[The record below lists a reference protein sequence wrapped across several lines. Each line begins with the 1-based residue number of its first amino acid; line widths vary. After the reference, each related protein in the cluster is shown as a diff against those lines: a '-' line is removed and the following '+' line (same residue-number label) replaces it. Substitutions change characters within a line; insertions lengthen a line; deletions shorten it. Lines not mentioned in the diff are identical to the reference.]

1 MSALSNLYAAAEDIR
16 TLLMPFAFLL
26 CVLGIGEMGWRAGS
40 DARAV
45 LGALLRTIIVV
56 ALIAGYP
63 SAMKTGQQAFI
74 EMRSKFTTA
83 RDAKFVQLLSS
94 RIQNQPSD
102 SWTNLGKIVPAAIG
116 YFFQGIGRF
125 MLILLRFF
133 QEFAIAGLIAVSPLL
148 IGFLFFS
155 YTQSLA
161 LQFGVTSLTVL
172 LWHVAICLVDI
183 VIQAISDTLFMP
195 ITANNLVQVGAN
207 LIVVNNWLMFPF
219 IMAFASFLT
228 VFFYL
233 SVPFV
238 ASAVMKGLSGTTAT
252 LQAGVQ
258 GAMQTAGVI
267 VGAGLTAAGAAATFG
282 GSAAVQA
289 AIEGTKTA
297 AEGATAAGGLPMIFR
312 VQADSR
318 RAHRVRKRRC
328 VRSSRSA
335 AACARHGW
343 GKPFNPA
350 QVAHQ
355 TTPFVHRDG
364 RGAGTISHHKGNIF
378 APYAAQAAFNR
389 IPRRRNQATAAAA
402 DDQTR
407 MKFSA
412 VAAITNNLVAA
423 RFWMI
428 LAILFA
434 GMAVASPYF
443 TVMAMRARE
452 KVVILDPGGTL
463 IYAPLLGLRR
473 RANCTPTTSG
483 LPVSRSCNATRSGRI
498 CPTSLKRLYLEPARK
513 KAAAMYQAR
522 NPEFKERR
530 FTRRSKSRR
539 LTSSTPARSRTGRSF
554 LRGGHRAHR
563 RQSHP
568 HRHAQQMEFR
578 EPVKFSMEFLFI
590 RNPDLL
596 GNGRLPLV
604 VQDFK
609 YKETPL

>member
-1 MSALSNLYAAAEDIR
+1 MSALSNLYAAAEEIR

-74 EMRSKFTTA
+74 EMRSSFTTA

-148 IGFLFFS
+148 IGLLFFS
-155 YTQSLA
+155 YTQSLG

-195 ITANNLVQVGAN
+195 ITATNLVLLGTN

-219 IMAFASFLT
+219 IMAFAAFIT

-252 LQAGVQ
+252 LQAGIQ

-289 AIEGTKTA
+289 AIEGAKTA
-297 AEGATAAGGLPMIFR
+297 TDGASAAGRIANDL
-312 VQADSR
+312 SR
-318 RAHRVRKRRC
+318 AGGFTPSTANSGSGAASHL
-328 VRSSRSA
+328 SA
-335 AACARHGW
+335 PPRLAPATIGESFEN
-343 GKPFNPA
+343 PSNPA

-355 TTPFVHRDG
+355 TTADSFTVTDSARK
-364 RGAGTISHHKGNIF
+364 TISHHKGNIF
-378 APYAAQAAFNR
+378 TPHAAQAAFNSHSSKAQ
-389 IPRRRNQATAAAA
+389 P
-402 DDQTR
+402 
-407 MKFSA
+407 S
-412 VAAITNNLVAA
+412 
-423 RFWMI
+423 
-428 LAILFA
+428 
-434 GMAVASPYF
+434 GP
-443 TVMAMRARE
+443 
-452 KVVILDPGGTL
+452 P
-463 IYAPLLGLRR
+463 PL
-473 RANCTPTTSG
+473 PTTK
-483 LPVSRSCNATRSGRI
+483 PV
-498 CPTSLKRLYLEPARK
+498 
-513 KAAAMYQAR
+513 
-522 NPEFKERR
+522 
-530 FTRRSKSRR
+530 
-539 LTSSTPARSRTGRSF
+539 
-554 LRGGHRAHR
+554 
-563 RQSHP
+563 
-568 HRHAQQMEFR
+568 
-578 EPVKFSMEFLFI
+578 
-590 RNPDLL
+590 
-596 GNGRLPLV
+596 
-604 VQDFK
+604 
-609 YKETPL
+609 

>member
-26 CVLGIGEMGWRAGS
+26 CVLGLGEMGWRAGS

-74 EMRSKFTTA
+74 EMRSNFTTA

-155 YTQSLA
+155 YTQSLGI
-161 LQFGVTSLTVL
+161 QFGVTSLTVL

-252 LQAGVQ
+252 LQAGMQ

-267 VGAGLTAAGAAATFG
+267 AGAGT
-282 GSAAVQA
+282 
-289 AIEGTKTA
+289 
-297 AEGATAAGGLPMIFR
+297 
-312 VQADSR
+312 DSR
-318 RAHRVRKRRC
+318 GSGGHLRRFRRRAGRHRGNENGRRRRDRRGADC
-328 VRSSRSA
+328 QRPRGRGRVCAGRAGIGRRRLRSSRAA
-335 AACARHGW
+335 AACARHG
-343 GKPFNPA
+343 
-350 QVAHQ
+350 
-355 TTPFVHRDG
+355 G
-364 RGAGTISHHKGNIF
+364 RKLQESF
-378 APYAAQAAFNR
+378 QSR
-389 IPRRRNQATAAAA
+389 
-402 DDQTR
+402 
-407 MKFSA
+407 
-412 VAAITNNLVAA
+412 
-423 RFWMI
+423 
-428 LAILFA
+428 
-434 GMAVASPYF
+434 
-443 TVMAMRARE
+443 
-452 KVVILDPGGTL
+452 PGGPSNRPR
-463 IYAPLLGLRR
+463 I
-473 RANCTPTTSG
+473 
-483 LPVSRSCNATRSGRI
+483 RS
-498 CPTSLKRLYLEPARK
+498 P
-513 KAAAMYQAR
+513 
-522 NPEFKERR
+522 
-530 FTRRSKSRR
+530 
-539 LTSSTPARSRTGRSF
+539 
-554 LRGGHRAHR
+554 
-563 RQSHP
+563 
-568 HRHAQQMEFR
+568 
-578 EPVKFSMEFLFI
+578 
-590 RNPDLL
+590 
-596 GNGRLPLV
+596 
-604 VQDFK
+604 
-609 YKETPL
+609 